1 MKRLL
6 AILGLSLFSLVALA
20 REQSQEDIDYKADF
34 IVKII
39 DYVTWPEGAGTNG
52 DGTVVIAVVGES
64 ALTPKLT
71 ELAAAKTSSGTK
83 ISIKSITTEDDLT
96 DCQILFIPTED
107 KTELAP
113 ILKKV
118 NKVPVLTISDSYYF
132 ARYGVM
138 VNFFKEEGKDKVK
151 FEVNTMTMGF
161 VKLKMS
167 SKLLKLATVI

>member
-6 AILGLSLFSLVALA
+6 FIAGLILLWVTAFS
-20 REQSQEDIDYKADF
+20 RDESQNDIDYKADF
-34 IVKII
+34 IVKIV
-39 DYVTWPEGAGTNG
+39 DYVTWPEGAETGA
-52 DGTVVIAVVGES
+52 DDTVVIAVVGES
-64 ALTPKLT
+64 SLTSKLT
-71 ELAAAKTSSGTK
+71 ELAAAKTNSGTK
-83 ISIKSITTEDDLT
+83 MSVKTVTLEDDLT

-107 KTELAP
+107 KAELAP

-138 VNFFKEEGKDKVK
+138 VNFYKEEGNDKVK
-151 FEVNTMTMGF
+151 FEVNTMTMKF